1 VPKPILSIHL
11 AWTLRD
17 FMAVRKIRNECR
29 TFMTRDQNYISVAKQ
44 VGFWLRHRRP
54 TATYRVYLG
63 TVEGRPAAYGIVQ
76 GHLVSGG
83 LLRRYRGYGHGRTL
97 FTRLTHQ
104 AAEPALLEVLASNV
118 HAQSLYASLG
128 YVQYVQ
134 AGSVLKMR
142 HTGRVVHPSK
152 RKAKAPPQGKP
163 R

>member
-1 VPKPILSIHL
+1 VPKPVLSIHL

-17 FMAVRKIRNECR
+17 FMAVRKIRNDCR
-29 TFMTRDQNYISVAKQ
+29 QFMTRDQHYISVFDQ
-44 VGFWLRHRRP
+44 VKFWLWHRRP
-54 TATYRVYLG
+54 SATYRVYLG
-63 TVEGRPAAYGIVQ
+63 TVNGKPAAYGIVR

-83 LLRRYRGYGHGRTL
+83 LLSAYRGQGHGRTL

-104 AAEPALLEVLASNV
+104 AAQPALLEVLASNI